1 VGSNLFN
8 LNHPTV
14 KIGLFGKQLHE
25 NFKPALQ
32 LLVSSMISNRIRFWV
47 HPQLQN
53 YFAAHC
59 SGVEMM
65 DQWLLRSGTMPEDID
80 FMIAIGGD
88 GTFLEAFASFN
99 LQKIPLLGINTGRLG
114 FLTDISPEEI
124 AHAVQSLISGNYRI
138 EERSVLAVSL
148 NPRTEISLPYALNEL
163 TVHKRDTS
171 SMIMVHAY
179 IDGVFLTRY
188 WADGLIVATP
198 TGSTAYSMSVGGPI
212 VTPDSQNLIISPIAS
227 HNLTVRPVI
236 IPDHCEVMLKIESR
250 DSKFLLSLDSRSY
263 VFEKTLE
270 VRVKRSEKNVAL
282 VKLSNQSF
290 YDTLRN
296 KLMWGIDKRN

>member
-1 VGSNLFN
+1 M
-8 LNHPTV
+8 

-25 NFKPALQ
+25 DFKPALQ
-32 LLVSSMISNRIRFWV
+32 RLITAMILNRIQFWV
-47 HPQLQN
+47 HPQMQN
-53 YFAAHC
+53 YFSTHC
-59 SGVEMM
+59 SGIENIDHWVISTEE
-65 DQWLLRSGTMPEDID
+65 PPNDID
-80 FMIAIGGD
+80 FMITLGGD
-88 GTFLEAFASFN
+88 GTFLEAFASFR

-114 FLTDISPEEI
+114 FLTDISPEDI
-124 AHAVQSLISGNYRI
+124 PNAIQSLVAGNYRI

-148 NPRTEISLPYALNEL
+148 NPSTEISLPYALNEL

-179 IDGVFLTRY
+179 IDGIFLTRY
-188 WADGLIVATP
+188 WADGLIIATP

-212 VTPDSQNLIISPIAS
+212 VTPDSRNIIISPIAS
-227 HNLTVRPVI
+227 HNLTVRPII
-236 IPDHCEVMLKIESR
+236 IPDHCEVLLKIESR

-270 VRVKRSEKNVAL
+270 VRVKRSDINVSL
-282 VKLSNQSF
+282 VKFSNQNF
-290 YDTLRN
+290 WDTLRN